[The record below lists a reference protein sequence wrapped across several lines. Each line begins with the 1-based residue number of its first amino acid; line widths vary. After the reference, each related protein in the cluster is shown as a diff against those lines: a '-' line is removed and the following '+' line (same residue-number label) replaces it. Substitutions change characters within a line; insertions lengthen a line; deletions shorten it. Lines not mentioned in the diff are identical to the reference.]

1 MATYCS
7 NIELLPEDC
16 VCSILSYLSPAE
28 ACTFSLVS
36 PTLHSAADSDTVWK
50 SFLPSNYED
59 IVSRA
64 VNPLPLLQFSHHHK
78 QLFQAL
84 SHPLPLDSGN
94 KVILL
99 DPTLKNLSL
108 VSYYCVP
115 CYKQIFKLDKSSG
128 KISYILSATEL
139 SIAWS
144 QDTNY
149 WTWTQ
154 TPESRFSMVA
164 ELRTVNWLQIEGK
177 MRTGELTAR
186 TTYGAY
192 LIMKVSSNRA
202 YGLDSAPAEVSVA
215 IGDKVVQ
222 RGKAYLC
229 QKEEKK
235 RMMERLMYGNRSHML
250 GNQEQEN
257 ISVPLKRQD
266 DDGWMEIQIG
276 EFFTGDTDQEI
287 NITLMEVGY
296 HFKAGLIVQGIHVRP
311 TH

>member
-59 IVSRA
+59 ILSRA

-84 SHPLPLDSGN
+84 SHPLPLDAGN
-94 KVILL
+94 K
-99 DPTLKNLSL
+99 
-108 VSYYCVP
+108 
-115 CYKQIFKLDKSSG
+115 IFQLDKSSG

-149 WTWTQ
+149 WTWTR

-177 MRTGELTAR
+177 MRTGELTER

-202 YGLDSAPAEVSVA
+202 YGLDSAPAEISVA

-229 QKEEKK
+229 QKDEKK
-235 RMMERLMYGNRSHML
+235 RMMERLMYGNRRHML
-250 GNQEQEN
+250 GNEEQEN
-257 ISVPLKRQD
+257 IPVPLKRQD

-296 HFKAGLIVQGIHVRP
+296 HLKAGLIVQGIHVRP
-311 TH
+311 KH